1 MCVKVHHMAI
11 FTGENERCVYVC
23 EGPSYGLSSQG
34 RMRGVRMCVKV
45 HRMTIFTGENER
57 CAYVCEGPSYD
68 YLHRGE

>member
-1 MCVKVHHMAI
+1 
-11 FTGENERCVYVC
+11 
-23 EGPSYGLSSQG
+23 
-34 RMRGVRMCVKV
+34 MRGVRMCVKV